1 MRTCTTVAELRAAV
15 RAARAAGRRVALVP
29 TMGFLHEGHL
39 MLVDQAR
46 ARADLVVMSIFVNPL
61 QFGPG
66 EDFGRYPR
74 DAEGDA
80 RRAAARGV
88 DVLFTPGV
96 DEIYA
101 PDAVVR
107 VVPQGLDTRWE
118 GAVRP
123 GHFGGVLTIVAKL
136 FNLVQPDVAVFGQK
150 DAQQVALVRAMIRDL
165 DFPIELVV
173 APTMRERDGLA
184 MSSRNSYLA
193 SDERARALSLSRA
206 LRAVDAAFA
215 AGERDVAALDAV
227 GRREIAAEV
236 DVDYLAVADA
246 TTLEPLERAA
256 RGALVMI
263 AARVGRTR
271 LIDNLVL
278 GAA

>member
-1 MRTCTTVAELRAAV
+1 
-15 RAARAAGRRVALVP
+15 
-29 TMGFLHEGHL
+29 
-39 MLVDQAR
+39 
-46 ARADLVVMSIFVNPL
+46 VV
-61 QFGPG
+61 
-66 EDFGRYPR
+66 
-74 DAEGDA
+74 
-80 RRAAARGV
+80 
-88 DVLFTPGV
+88 VLFTPSV
-96 DEIYA
+96 DEIFG

-107 VVPQGLDTRWE
+107 VVPQGLDARWE

-123 GHFGGVLTIVAKL
+123 GHFAGVLTIVAKL
-136 FNLVQPDVAVFGQK
+136 FNLVQPDVTVFGQK

-165 DFPIELVV
+165 DFPVELVV

-206 LRAVDAAFA
+206 LGAIDAAFA
-215 AGERDVAALDAV
+215 RGERDVASLEAI
-227 GRREIAAEV
+227 GRGEIVAEV

-246 TTLEPLERAA
+246 ATLEPLERAV